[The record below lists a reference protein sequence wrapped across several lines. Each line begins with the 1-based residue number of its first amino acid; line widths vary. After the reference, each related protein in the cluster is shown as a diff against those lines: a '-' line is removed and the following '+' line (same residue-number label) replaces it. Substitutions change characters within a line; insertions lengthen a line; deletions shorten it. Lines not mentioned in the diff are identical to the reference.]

1 MPKPDKTTPLSQLV
15 DQMPLYLSMEDVDNA
30 DALIGQLRQRVDSY
44 NFQNMALYLR
54 KFVHEL
60 PHPGYGFDLSIDQ
73 ESGTY
78 FLYTQDIYGVRVD
91 EDFFADDEALN
102 EFCRD
107 QVGHLE
113 GFAQELNDSPWR
125 ETEDFI
131 ALVRALNEVD
141 WRKEDTDEAIA
152 HTMEKQGYPGH
163 AFIATLHAHE
173 IEAATPK
180 ASKPSGRRPGL

>member
-1 MPKPDKTTPLSQLV
+1 MRVMVLVKADKITIFTTKGSLTGTGQAVQTFNSDGTATISDGTFKLTKGTGAYKGHKLTGILI
-15 DQMPLYLSMEDVDNA
+15 LY
-30 DALIGQLRQRVDSY
+30 
-44 NFQNMALYLR
+44 F
-54 KFVHEL
+54 
-60 PHPGYGFDLSIDQ
+60 
-73 ESGTY
+73 GTY
-78 FLYTQDIYGVRVD
+78 LIYTQDIYGVRVD

-141 WRKEDTDEAIA
+141 WRKEDMDEAIA

-180 ASKPSGRRPGL
+180 ASKPTGRRPGL